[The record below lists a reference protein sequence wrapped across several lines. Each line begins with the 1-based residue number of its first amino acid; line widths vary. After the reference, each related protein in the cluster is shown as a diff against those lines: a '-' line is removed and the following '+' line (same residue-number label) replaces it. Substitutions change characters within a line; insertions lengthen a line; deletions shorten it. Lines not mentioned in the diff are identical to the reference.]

1 MSEIKLINI
10 IDEDFVNYKVPT
22 MSLLFPYC
30 SMKCNIEAGRE
41 VCQNTS
47 LCNSSLIEVSIEAL
61 CERYLKNPISKAIC
75 CYGME
80 PFDSH
85 IELFN
90 FISILRHEYH
100 CNDTI
105 VIYTGYTEDECQRFI
120 KVLKTFDNIIIKFG
134 RFIPNSEKKYEE
146 LLGVELASSNQYA
159 KLINEN
165 YTKSKSARI

>member
-47 LCNSSLIEVSIEAL
+47 LCHSSLIEVSIEAL

-105 VIYTGYTEDECQRFI
+105 
-120 KVLKTFDNIIIKFG
+120 
-134 RFIPNSEKKYEE
+134 KKD
-146 LLGVELASSNQYA
+146 
-159 KLINEN
+159 
-165 YTKSKSARI
+165 